1 MIDVRV
7 SVHKQSIALG
17 HMMICKS
24 ASSTEVRNNFSKALD
39 SVVENHQPLRIHRQ
53 GSEDVVM
60 IAESDYTSL
69 VECAHLLQS
78 PANAVRLMEAI
89 GRSKADQIQPQTI
102 DDLKQ
107 ELNIG

>member
-17 HMMICKS
+17 HIMICKS

-39 SVVENHQPLRIHRQ
+39 SVVENHQPLRIHRK